1 MAGSTVAE
9 NYAEALFELGAKSGR
24 LEEYGRLMTA
34 TACGLASSPEAQA
47 VLVSPKVTKTLKIDL
62 VGRAITAIGAPR
74 EFVLYLMAVVKRG
87 RQARLTE
94 IAAAYSDMVD
104 QKLGR
109 VRATVTL
116 ARKPDQAL
124 EQALVA
130 SLARTVGKEVLAT
143 FAVDPEILG
152 GTVVRVGDK
161 VYDGSVRR
169 KLVRLKRQLLA
180 K

>member
-1 MAGSTVAE
+1 MAGSSVAN

-24 LEEYGRLMTA
+24 LEEYGRLIEA
-34 TACGLASSPEAQA
+34 TAGALASSPAAQA
-47 VLVSPKVTKTLKIDL
+47 VLVSPKVTKTLKSDL
-62 VGRAITAIGAPR
+62 VGRALTAIGAPR

-87 RQARLTE
+87 RQNRFSE
-94 IAAAYSDMVD
+94 IAAAYGELVD
-104 QKLGR
+104 LKLSR
-109 VRATVTL
+109 VRASVTL

-143 FAVDPEILG
+143 FTVDPEILG

>member
-34 TACGLASSPEAQA
+34 TASALASSPEAQA
-47 VLVSPKVTKTLKIDL
+47 VLVSPKVTKALKSEL

-87 RQARLTE
+87 RQTRFTE
-94 IAAAYSDMVD
+94 IAAVYGDLVD

-116 ARKPDQAL
+116 ARQPDPAL
-124 EQALVA
+124 EQAVVA

-143 FAVDPEILG
+143 FSVDPEILG
-152 GTVVRVGDK
+152 GAVVRVGDK
-161 VYDGSVRR
+161 IYDGSVRR

>member
-34 TACGLASSPEAQA
+34 TASALASSPEAQA
-47 VLVSPKVTKTLKIDL
+47 VLVSPKVTKALKSEL

-74 EFVLYLMAVVKRG
+74 EFMLYLMAVVKRG
-87 RQARLTE
+87 RQTRFTE
-94 IAAAYSDMVD
+94 IAAVYGDLVD

-116 ARKPDQAL
+116 ARKSDPAL
-124 EQALVA
+124 EQAVVA
-130 SLARTVGKEVLAT
+130 SLARTVGKEVLVT
-143 FAVDPEILG
+143 FSVDPEIVG
-152 GTVVRVGDK
+152 GAVVRVGDQI
-161 VYDGSVRR
+161 YDGSVRR

>member
-34 TACGLASSPEAQA
+34 TASALASSPEAQA
-47 VLVSPKVTKTLKIDL
+47 VLVSPKVTKALKSDL

-87 RQARLTE
+87 RQTRFTE
-94 IAAAYSDMVD
+94 IAAAYGDMVD
-104 QKLGR
+104 HKLGR
-109 VRATVTL
+109 VRASVTL
-116 ARKPDQAL
+116 ARKPDPAL
-124 EQALVA
+124 EQAVVA
-130 SLARTVGKEVLAT
+130 SLARTVGKEILAT
-143 FAVDPEILG
+143 FSVDPEILG
-152 GTVVRVGDK
+152 GAVVRVGDK
-161 VYDGSVRR
+161 IYDGSVRR

>member
-34 TACGLASSPEAQA
+34 TASALASSPEAQA
-47 VLVSPKVTKTLKIDL
+47 VLVSPKVTKALKSDL

-87 RQARLTE
+87 RQTRFTE
-94 IAAAYSDMVD
+94 IAAVYGDLVD

-116 ARKPDQAL
+116 ARKPDPAL
-124 EQALVA
+124 EQAVVA
-130 SLARTVGKEVLAT
+130 SLARTVGKEILAT
-143 FAVDPEILG
+143 FSVDPEILG
-152 GTVVRVGDK
+152 GAVVRVGDK
-161 VYDGSVRR
+161 IYDGSVRR